1 MGRPVVHRSD
11 EEEEQQQQRD
21 EDASHSLNALATG
34 LSPLFPFNYYYY
46 YFPLR
51 RLQMIEEARGR
62 WSIERR
68 GLRVAQ
74 FTTELE
80 DVVFCFFF
88 FFSFHK
94 SIALSN

>member
-1 MGRPVVHRSD
+1 
-11 EEEEQQQQRD
+11 
-21 EDASHSLNALATG
+21 
-34 LSPLFPFNYYYY
+34 
-46 YFPLR
+46 
-51 RLQMIEEARGR
+51 MIEEARGR

-80 DVVFCFFF
+80 DVVFFF

>member
-1 MGRPVVHRSD
+1 
-11 EEEEQQQQRD
+11 
-21 EDASHSLNALATG
+21 
-34 LSPLFPFNYYYY
+34 
-46 YFPLR
+46 
-51 RLQMIEEARGR
+51 MIEEARGR

>member
-1 MGRPVVHRSD
+1 
-11 EEEEQQQQRD
+11 
-21 EDASHSLNALATG
+21 
-34 LSPLFPFNYYYY
+34 
-46 YFPLR
+46 
-51 RLQMIEEARGR
+51 MIEEARGR

-80 DVVFCFFF
+80 DVVF